1 MIVANTMVDTGTS
14 SQPVETRGVVASG
27 LSSFEGIEEPTVIYH
42 PGTKSFTSD
51 AFANITDVGGGTIR
65 FTLRYQPEWWDGD
78 RATGNRDRQ
87 RAEVKGLGAHQKT
100 GETFIYAMEWRTSAQ
115 FVGSERFCHI
125 FQLKATDG
133 DNGAPLV
140 TLSIKE
146 GTELGQLQLW
156 SGHEGERA
164 ARQFKWKPGGWHR
177 TEIVITTSVEQTGKV
192 LASIDGDALEGL
204 SDVAVY
210 RPRASDYR
218 PKWGL
223 YRGTAKGLHPGED
236 WVEHRNVSARRG

>member
-1 MIVANTMVDTGTS
+1 MR
-14 SQPVETRGVVASG
+14 PVSMNPFPLKAALTAAIALG
-27 LSSFEGIEEPTVIYH
+27 LSACNRAAPPAVALATETAA
-42 PGTKSFTSD
+42 T
-51 AFANITDVGGGTIR
+51 
-65 FTLRYQPEWWDGD
+65 
-78 RATGNRDRQ
+78 ATGGLRMDDAALQAIGIRLEAVQ
-87 RAEVKGLGAHQKT
+87 ASQVSGSLRAPGEVLDSAYGTTLITPRVESLVVRRHAKLGDEVRA
-100 GETFIYAMEWRTSAQ
+100 
-115 FVGSERFCHI
+115 
-125 FQLKATDG
+125 
-133 DNGAPLV
+133 GAPLV